1 MVGIPSAM
9 LNLEKGLFNIE
20 HFCAAAYTSPKA
32 SPRML
37 PLEEIAQI
45 KAKITA
51 LEQSRER
58 CADSRIREVID
69 DWIKEQKDKL
79 KSGGTRD

>member
-1 MVGIPSAM
+1 M
-9 LNLEKGLFNIE
+9 LCSVPKKELRNID
-20 HFCAAAYTSPKA
+20 HSCSVAYTSPKA

-37 PLEEIAQI
+37 PTEKIAQI
-45 KAKITA
+45 KDKIAA

-79 KSGGTRD
+79 KSHATRD

>member
-1 MVGIPSAM
+1 MFSPS
-9 LNLEKGLFNIE
+9 
-20 HFCAAAYTSPKA
+20 
-32 SPRML
+32 
-37 PLEEIAQI
+37 EIAKV
-45 KAKITA
+45 KAKIKA

-79 KSGGTRD
+79 ESERNAD